1 MSLDL
6 MSDVSLVLKM
16 TNSLVCLLFHGIVF
30 FVISRLFINVLI
42 DRSLGCLSI

>member
-6 MSDVSLVLKM
+6 MSDDSLVRYM
-16 TNSLVCLLFHGIVF
+16 NISLVSLLFHGIVF

-42 DRSLGCLSI
+42 DRRLGCL